1 MPDTDKPMTGKDIW
15 AAIVNKLNPKDT
27 PSNPEDR
34 DIWNTVVD
42 DWFGDKNN
50 IAQLYEDSATHT
62 ANAADKYTTSIT
74 NAMRNY
80 NTSVSNHRQQLG
92 TALNA
97 TNAEL
102 DAGKTYLGNATQA
115 YNNETDRY
123 ITGLNE
129 SRFKQ
134 DSVLDGLRRDIQ
146 NGTGM
151 YAPTEYTLMGKK
163 QSFLNKGARNTA
175 AAIAELGQQGFDN
188 ASTYTTAATKGADS
202 KFEGANKYATYVNDN
217 ANDKF
222 KNWDSYATTSL
233 DALGKLNTNAN
244 TVASNILD
252 TTKLTDPTNASLAT
266 LAAYI
271 KAANEEETR
280 RQNDKNNAINAAKIN
295 ISQQEVDNSE
305 PGVLDWI
312 KGIGSIG
319 SSFGNISSWLTGS

>member
-1 MPDTDKPMTGKDIW
+1 
-15 AAIVNKLNPKDT
+15 
-27 PSNPEDR
+27 
-34 DIWNTVVD
+34 
-42 DWFGDKNN
+42 
-50 IAQLYEDSATHT
+50 
-62 ANAADKYTTSIT
+62 
-74 NAMRNY
+74 
-80 NTSVSNHRQQLG
+80 
-92 TALNA
+92 
-97 TNAEL
+97 
-102 DAGKTYLGNATQA
+102 
-115 YNNETDRY
+115 
-123 ITGLNE
+123 
-129 SRFKQ
+129 
-134 DSVLDGLRRDIQ
+134 
-146 NGTGM
+146 
-151 YAPTEYTLMGKK
+151 MGKK